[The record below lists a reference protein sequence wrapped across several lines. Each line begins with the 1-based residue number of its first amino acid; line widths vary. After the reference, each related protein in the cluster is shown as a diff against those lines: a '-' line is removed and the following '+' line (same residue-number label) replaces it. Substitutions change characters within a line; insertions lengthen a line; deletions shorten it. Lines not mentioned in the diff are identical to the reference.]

1 VTGVSAASAL
11 RKAGQALLVWT
22 MAAAV
27 LWFVWPPVLS
37 LPQLWMLAAVSA
49 LANVFQPAY
58 SLFERSRTPYDRHTA
73 AQIVWTVYLTQ
84 VAALTELVLR
94 RRASVPLDALTWVA
108 FGAMLAGLGLR
119 TWAVLLLGRFFTWN
133 IEIQPGQGIVRSGPY
148 RLIRHPSYTGA
159 LVTFVASCVL
169 LRSWI
174 AAVLALVALT
184 LAFWRRIR
192 YEEKLLRVAFPEYD
206 EYASHTGMLL
216 PRLH

>member
-1 VTGVSAASAL
+1 MASVSVDSAL

-22 MAAAV
+22 LAATI
-27 LWFVWPPVLS
+27 LWFVWPPALA
-37 LPQLWMLAAVSA
+37 LPQLWMLATVSA

-58 SLFERSRTPYDRHTA
+58 SLFERARTPYDRHTA

-84 VAALTELVLR
+84 VAALIELVLR
-94 RRASVPLDALTWVA
+94 HRTSLPLDVLTWIA
-108 FGAMLAGLGLR
+108 FVAMLAGLALR
-119 TWAVLLLGRFFTWN
+119 TWSVLLLGRFFTWN
-133 IEIQPGQGIVRSGPY
+133 IEVQPGQGIVRSGPY

-174 AAVLALVALT
+174 AAVLAVVALT

-192 YEEKLLRVAFPEYD
+192 YEEELLRAAFPEYA
-206 EYASHTGMLL
+206 EYATHTGMLL